1 MECLPHAK
9 NEDGDVVTDVL
20 SGVDKNIRIKS
31 LVCSTQTSTVVM
43 AA

>member
-1 MECLPHAK
+1 MECLPQAK

-20 SGVDKNIRIKS
+20 SGVDENIRLKS
-31 LVCSTQTSTVVM
+31 LARSTQTSTVVM